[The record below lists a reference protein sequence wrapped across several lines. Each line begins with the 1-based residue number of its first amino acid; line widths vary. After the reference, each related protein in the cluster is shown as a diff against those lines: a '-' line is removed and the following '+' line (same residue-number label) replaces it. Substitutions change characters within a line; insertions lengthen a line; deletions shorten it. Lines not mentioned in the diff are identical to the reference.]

1 MARYIE
7 AEALKKVMCEGC
19 DNVHLC
25 TESPACETV
34 QQIDAQ
40 PTADVD
46 YERGFIEGYTKAE
59 SDIFH
64 GGKYAPVK
72 HGHWTPIST
81 AEPPGGIHVL
91 ATIQWEDDDL
101 EVTELD
107 YGLLKATRWPHLD
120 KVIAWAPLPE
130 PYKEGQ
136 P

>member
-1 MARYIE
+1 MARYID

-19 DNVHLC
+19 DNKHLC

-72 HGHWTPIST
+72 HGHWVGLGDYPY
-81 AEPPGGIHVL
+81 
-91 ATIQWEDDDL
+91 EDFECD
-101 EVTELD
+101 VCG
-107 YGLLKATRWPHLD
+107 Y
-120 KVIAWAPLPE
+120 VV
-130 PYKEGQ
+130 EGQ
-136 P
+136 DDMSGDKYCKNCGAKMDEVR

>member
-25 TESPACETV
+25 AESPACETV

-40 PTADVD
+40 PTADV
-46 YERGFIEGYTKAE
+46 YG
-59 SDIFH
+59 
-64 GGKYAPVK
+64 
-72 HGHWTPIST
+72 WTPIST
-81 AEPPGGIHVL
+81 AEPPLTDVL
-91 ATIQWEDDDL
+91 VTMQWEDGDL

-107 YGLLKATRWPHLD
+107 YALLKATRWPHLD

-130 PYKEGQ
+130 PYKMDESTMGQ
-136 P
+136 VNRRDVVNEEANHERTD